1 MFLYVGPVTTFL
13 SRNMCVLHVYFLDNY
28 DISQIF
34 LGVIENRQIIQW
46 TTSDYVNLS
55 FGMQLYGKSLTKS
68 RQNLETLLSAANAF
82 FGYNMRL
89 FFSCNFLTIYHLVRF
104 LLVSWNN
111 FKLFNIFSYSKVIHW
126 WNKRKKWWKSF
137 EIKCRKIIAFSKR
150 VTKDKSE
157 KELFLKLCSFILSIF
172 LIQKLKKS

>member
-104 LLVSWNN
+104 LLVS
-111 FKLFNIFSYSKVIHW
+111 
-126 WNKRKKWWKSF
+126 
-137 EIKCRKIIAFSKR
+137 
-150 VTKDKSE
+150 
-157 KELFLKLCSFILSIF
+157 
-172 LIQKLKKS
+172 